1 MWGRHNDSVIR
12 RRGSAVAA
20 FLLTLGVLAG
30 CGGGDGDDGNEPDG
44 DEGPSPTAETTAPE
58 EPYLPVPEGVEL
70 TEPGT
75 ELTVGDPAMIAWQ
88 PRQNLVGVVDVAVT
102 RIEKTTFAESFEGWD
117 VKQEQKQK
125 LTPYFVHVTVAN
137 RGDTNLGGRL
147 VPLYAEDSTDTLLEP
162 TEFKDGT
169 FKPCPGG
176 ILPKRFTTNQTTE
189 VCMVYLLG
197 DGLNLT
203 SITFRPT
210 STFDPISW
218 TGKIQRI
225 EKPGKKKQKKGN
237 GG

>member
-1 MWGRHNDSVIR
+1 VIR

-30 CGGGDGDDGNEPDG
+30 CGGGGDDGNEPDG
-44 DEGPSPTAETTAPE
+44 DDGPSPTAETTPTEE

-70 TEPGT
+70 TEPGS
-75 ELTVGDPAMIAWQ
+75 ELTVGDPAIIAWQ
-88 PRQNLVGVVDVAVT
+88 PRQNLIGVLDVAVT
-102 RIEKTTFAESFEGWD
+102 RLEKTTFAESFEGWD

-125 LTPYFVHVTVAN
+125 LTPYFVHSTVSN
-137 RGDTNLGGRL
+137 RGDTNLSGRL
-147 VPLYAEDSTDTLLEP
+147 VPLYAEDSTNTLLEP
-162 TEFKDGT
+162 TEFKDGA

-176 ILPKRFTTNQTTE
+176 TLPKGFSTNDTTD

-197 DGLNLT
+197 DGLDLT

-210 STFDPISW
+210 STFDPITW

-225 EKPGKKKQKKGN
+225 EKPGKKKQQKGN

>member
-1 MWGRHNDSVIR
+1 M
-12 RRGSAVAA
+12 AA

-30 CGGGDGDDGNEPDG
+30 CGGGGDDGNEPDG
-44 DEGPSPTAETTAPE
+44 DDGPSPTAETTPTEE

-70 TEPGT
+70 TEPGS
-75 ELTVGDPAMIAWQ
+75 ELTVGDPAIIAWQ
-88 PRQNLVGVVDVAVT
+88 PRQNLIGVLDVAVT
-102 RIEKTTFAESFEGWD
+102 RLEKTTFAESFEGWD

-125 LTPYFVHVTVAN
+125 LTPYFVHSTVSN
-137 RGDTNLGGRL
+137 RGDTNLSGRL
-147 VPLYAEDSTDTLLEP
+147 VPLYAEDSTNTLLEP
-162 TEFKDGT
+162 TEFKDGA

-176 ILPKRFTTNQTTE
+176 TLPKGFSTNDTTE

-197 DGLNLT
+197 DGLDLT

-210 STFDPISW
+210 STFDPITW

-225 EKPGKKKQKKGN
+225 EKPGKKKQQKGN

>member
-1 MWGRHNDSVIR
+1 VIR

-20 FLLTLGVLAG
+20 FLLTLGVLSG
-30 CGGGDGDDGNEPDG
+30 CGGGGDDGNEPDG
-44 DEGPSPTAETTAPE
+44 DDGPSPTAETTPAE

-75 ELTVGDPAMIAWQ
+75 DLTVGDPAMIAWQ
-88 PRQNLVGVVDVAVT
+88 PRQNLIGVLDVAVT
-102 RIEKTTFAESFEGWD
+102 RLEKTTFAESFEGWD

-125 LTPYFVHVTVAN
+125 LRPYFVHATVAN
-137 RGDTNLGGRL
+137 RGKTNLSGRL

-176 ILPKRFTTNQTTE
+176 TLPKGFSTNDTTE

-203 SITFRPT
+203 GITFRPT
-210 STFDPISW
+210 STFDPITW

-237 GG
+237 GGNNAG